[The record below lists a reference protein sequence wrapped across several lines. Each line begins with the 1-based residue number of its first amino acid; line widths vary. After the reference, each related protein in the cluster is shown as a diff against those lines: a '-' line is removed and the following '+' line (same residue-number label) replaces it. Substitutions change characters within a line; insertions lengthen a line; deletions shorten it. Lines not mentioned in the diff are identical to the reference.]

1 MAIQCAGG
9 QTSTL
14 AKLAPPHTAAH
25 KLSHQFLNFP
35 TGRSLG
41 PWQPFSAVIRQLQHR
56 HDFANGV
63 LVRRTNKKTN
73 IWRVDADG
81 SNPKRLTSGV
91 TDVGGIC
98 SADGEWVYYYNLDS
112 FQTLRVPIDGGNPE
126 EVPGTGGLFGSTGL
140 GLSLENNCGKRWVKQ
155 LPSALELPCAR
166 VVGAAS
172 PSTA

>member
-1 MAIQCAGG
+1 M
-9 QTSTL
+9 STNAL
-14 AKLAPPHTAAH
+14 HH
-25 KLSHQFLNFP
+25 
-35 TGRSLG
+35 
-41 PWQPFSAVIRQLQHR
+41 
-56 HDFANGV
+56 FANGV
-63 LVRRTNKKTN
+63 LVRLTNKKTN

-140 GLSLENNCGKRWVKQ
+140 GLSSDGK
-155 LPSALELPCAR
+155 LLAFFTPSKDPRLTVGKLALVPLKCRAQAAGHIPRSRLAFCEVLKIHAR
-166 VVGAAS
+166 RKRAGLCH
-172 PSTA
+172 PRKGR

>member
-1 MAIQCAGG
+1 M
-9 QTSTL
+9 STNAL
-14 AKLAPPHTAAH
+14 HH
-25 KLSHQFLNFP
+25 
-35 TGRSLG
+35 
-41 PWQPFSAVIRQLQHR
+41 
-56 HDFANGV
+56 FANGV
-63 LVRRTNKKTN
+63 LVRLTNKKTN